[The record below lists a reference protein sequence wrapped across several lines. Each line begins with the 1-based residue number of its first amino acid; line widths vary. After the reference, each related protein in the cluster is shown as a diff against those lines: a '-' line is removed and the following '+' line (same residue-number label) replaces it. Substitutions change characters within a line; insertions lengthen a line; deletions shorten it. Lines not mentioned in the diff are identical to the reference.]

1 MFNSIALFH
10 DVDESL
16 DDIIESWTKPATG
29 DDADSCCGGIVEY
42 FFSRAS
48 FFKGWDLTVSFELT
62 VQVFDLTCERNSFII
77 YKNLVFDWIVVLPLT
92 KLLYLKIK
100 IIRVV

>member
-1 MFNSIALFH
+1 M
-10 DVDESL
+10 
-16 DDIIESWTKPATG
+16 
-29 DDADSCCGGIVEY
+29 EY

-62 VQVFDLTCERNSFII
+62 VQVFDLTCERNSFVIVN
-77 YKNLVFDWIVVLPLT
+77 KNFVFDWINVLT
-92 KLLYLKIK
+92 WSNLLNLKIK